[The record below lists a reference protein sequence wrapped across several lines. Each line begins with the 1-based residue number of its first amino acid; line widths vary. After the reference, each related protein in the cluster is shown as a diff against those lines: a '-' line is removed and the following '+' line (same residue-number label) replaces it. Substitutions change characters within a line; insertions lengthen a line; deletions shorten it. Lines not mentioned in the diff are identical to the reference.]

1 MADWRAGARALP
13 QPLRRQPCSEGT
25 PLESGEQP
33 ASGRAP
39 SVVAQ
44 PGRVDDAALHST
56 ATVWYESTAA
66 PRFGAAS
73 IRILTP
79 GGAGTGGST
88 ALTDGCVEA
97 GGAANIRTNP
107 GGEDTAGRLADI
119 CSVLLSR
126 AQTRRTKALVGAR
139 ETICPD
145 PGRGTNQDAP
155 ANTARLHVQHALPA
169 RVLHNVVPF
178 SSSPSSH
185 VVGGQVV
192 RWNAPSSRSSRRRG
206 IAPSRRAP
214 SGSVTGRN

>member
-1 MADWRAGARALP
+1 MPERCRSLFVGSHAARALLSSP
-13 QPLRRQPCSEGT
+13 ESSLGEWEG
-25 PLESGEQP
+25 SQRGG
-33 ASGRAP
+33 GRTR
-39 SVVAQ
+39 

-139 ETICPD
+139 ETI
-145 PGRGTNQDAP
+145 
-155 ANTARLHVQHALPA
+155 L
-169 RVLHNVVPF
+169 
-178 SSSPSSH
+178 PSSAARCKYRP
-185 VVGGQVV
+185 GD
-192 RWNAPSSRSSRRRG
+192 RRR
-206 IAPSRRAP
+206 R
-214 SGSVTGRN
+214 

>member
-1 MADWRAGARALP
+1 M
-13 QPLRRQPCSEGT
+13 
-25 PLESGEQP
+25 
-33 ASGRAP
+33 
-39 SVVAQ
+39 VAQ

-155 ANTARLHVQHALPA
+155 ANTARLHVPTRPCLLVFCTMLF
-169 RVLHNVVPF
+169 R
-178 SSSPSSH
+178 SP
-185 VVGGQVV
+185 
-192 RWNAPSSRSSRRRG
+192 PL
-206 IAPSRRAP
+206 RA
-214 SGSVTGRN
+214 VTF

>member
-1 MADWRAGARALP
+1 MRRGHSSRVRRAAW
-13 QPLRRQPCSEGT
+13 
-25 PLESGEQP
+25 

-39 SVVAQ
+39 SVVGGRTGGCE

-56 ATVWYESTAA
+56 ATVRYESTAA

-79 GGAGTGGST
+79 AGTGGST
-88 ALTDGCVEA
+88 ALTDGRRAQLSCT

-107 GGEDTAGRLADI
+107 GGEGTGGRLTDSCSVLLSGRLTDS

-155 ANTARLHVQHALPA
+155 ANTARLNVPTRPCLLVFCTMLFRSPPL
-169 RVLHNVVPF
+169 RV
-178 SSSPSSH
+178 
-185 VVGGQVV
+185 
-192 RWNAPSSRSSRRRG
+192 
-206 IAPSRRAP
+206 
-214 SGSVTGRN
+214 VTF